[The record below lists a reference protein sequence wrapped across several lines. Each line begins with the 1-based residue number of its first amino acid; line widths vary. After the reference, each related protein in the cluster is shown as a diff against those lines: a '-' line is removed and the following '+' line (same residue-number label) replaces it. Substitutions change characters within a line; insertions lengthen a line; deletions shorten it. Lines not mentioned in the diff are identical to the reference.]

1 MKRLIL
7 PFLSLIAL
15 HSATYANI
23 DPKVSE
29 ICLKA
34 EDFQGCVESFSG
46 QKEKKLSNKS
56 DFDNALE
63 FFKEGDSLE
72 AIRSIDRFLGLNPD
86 SKEGYILSA
95 FINTYDLSKFDEAMD
110 DIDIAIDI
118 DDKYAYPY
126 ALKASVF
133 YFELGGSFSKSL
145 KYLQKGLEL
154 SPDDPYINLI
164 AGDIQFDN
172 GFVVLGGDTNN
183 LSKKPKDIKALSLE
197 SFENAKKSF
206 EKTLTTS
213 NLDTYKNPLFE
224 SGYVQDVSYLTNAL
238 LGDTNFELYFLY
250 KDKKERSTA
259 KNYLEEALE
268 YYTKAISI
276 SPSQEEVIKI
286 ELDRDMDL
294 YSPAELY
301 FYRGNAYSWMNK
313 DKQACS
319 DWKVS
324 KKLGN
329 ADARAMV
336 KDWRC

>member
-7 PFLSLIAL
+7 PFLSLITL
-15 HSATYANI
+15 HSAIYANV

-29 ICLKA
+29 ICLQA
-34 EDFQGCVESFSG
+34 EDFQGFKESFSG

-56 DFDNALE
+56 DFDNAME

-72 AIRSIDRFLGLNPD
+72 AIRSIDKFLGLNPD

-145 KYLQKGLEL
+145 KYLQKGLEI

-164 AGDIQFDN
+164 EGEIQFDN

-183 LSKKPKDIKALSLE
+183 LSKKPKDKKALSLQ
-197 SFENAKKSF
+197 SFEKAKKSF
-206 EKTLTTS
+206 EKTLTKI
-213 NLDTYKNPLFE
+213 NLDAYKNPLFE

-250 KDKKERSTA
+250 
-259 KNYLEEALE
+259 
-268 YYTKAISI
+268 
-276 SPSQEEVIKI
+276 
-286 ELDRDMDL
+286 
-294 YSPAELY
+294 
-301 FYRGNAYSWMNK
+301 
-313 DKQACS
+313 
-319 DWKVS
+319 
-324 KKLGN
+324 
-329 ADARAMV
+329 
-336 KDWRC
+336 